1 MIAFLRGR
9 VLEKHPNRLIVDVGG
24 VGYDVAV
31 PLSTFY
37 SAGEPGDAIELRVH
51 THVREDQLAL
61 FGFAT
66 PLELTVFERLI
77 AVSGIGPKLALA
89 VLSGIEPNDL
99 IGAIQRG
106 DIARLT
112 RIPGVGKKTAE
123 RIVVELRDRLPAT
136 LAAAGPAPVVAPEDT
151 MRDDLVSA
159 LSNLGYHRQAIDA
172 VLEKTF
178 DGGAGR
184 APAADTPQA
193 MSARFEQVLRSALRE
208 LSRA

>member
-9 VLEKHPNRLIVDVGG
+9 VLEKHPNRLIVDVAG

-37 SAGEPGDAIELRVH
+37 TAGEPGAEISLRVH

-66 PLELTVFERLI
+66 ALEQASFERLI
-77 AVSGIGPKLALA
+77 GISGIGPKLALS
-89 VLSGIEPNDL
+89 VLSGIDARDL

-106 DIARLT
+106 DVARLT

-123 RIVVELRDRLPAT
+123 RVVVELRDRLPQA
-136 LAAAGPAPVVAPEDT
+136 LESAGTQSAIEPENR
-151 MRDDLVSA
+151 MRDDLISA
-159 LSNLGYHRQAIDA
+159 LANLGYHRQAIDK
-172 VLEKTF
+172 VLDRVIADAASFEN
-178 DGGAGR
+178 ALR
-184 APAADTPQA
+184 A
-193 MSARFEQVLRSALRE
+193 ALRE
-208 LSRA
+208 LGRG

>member
-9 VLEKHPNRLIVDVGG
+9 VLEKHPNRVIVDVGG

-37 SAGEPGDAIELRVH
+37 ATGEPGAEIALRVH

-61 FGFAT
+61 FGFLTA
-66 PLELTVFERLI
+66 LELTAFERLI
-77 AVSGIGPKLALA
+77 SISGIGPKLGLA
-89 VLSGIEPNDL
+89 VLSGMESREL

-106 DIARLT
+106 DVARLT

-123 RIVVELRDRLPAT
+123 RIVVELRDRLPKDISIGEEAT
-136 LAAAGPAPVVAPEDT
+136 PATASDA

-159 LSNLGYHRQAIDA
+159 LENLGYHRQVID
-172 VLEKTF
+172 KTL
-178 DGGAGR
+178 DKLGNGAAG
-184 APAADTPQA
+184 TP
-193 MSARFEQVLRSALRE
+193 SPRFEELLRSALKE